1 MRAGKVEICRLLL
14 PLRGCELASSPQ
26 VCLTS
31 DHASYPPRDLIRR
44 WRKLRECLLEIDG
57 DSNLVIQR
65 SRLLP
70 CAGDQRMRAGKVE
83 ICRDGRPAVD
93 HVAETG
99 NTVLLTAIYHHR
111 K

>member
-1 MRAGKVEICRLLL
+1 MELVEPGMNMMLLWTGVGVFAAGVPHIG
-14 PLRGCELASSPQ
+14 PCELPIPGLNPTMAEASRM
-26 VCLTS
+26 
-31 DHASYPPRDLIRR
+31 PPRDQRY
-44 WRKLRECLLEIDG
+44 
-57 DSNLVIQR
+57 SNLVIQR

-83 ICRDGRPAVD
+83 IRRNGRPTVD

-99 NTVLLTAIYHHR
+99 NAVLLTAIYHHR